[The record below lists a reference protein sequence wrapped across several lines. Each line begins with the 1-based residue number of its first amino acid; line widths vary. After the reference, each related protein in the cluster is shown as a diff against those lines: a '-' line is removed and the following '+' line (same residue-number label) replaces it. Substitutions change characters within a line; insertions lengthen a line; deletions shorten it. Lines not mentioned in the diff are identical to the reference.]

1 MLKCVTENFASE
13 EKAQEI
19 KEFFNEHKFPS
30 AERTVKQSLE
40 TICLNKDWLT
50 RDKVLIQ
57 RYLLENVSQ
66 NHV

>member
-1 MLKCVTENFASE
+1 M

-40 TICLNKDWLT
+40 TICLNKEWLT
-50 RDKVLIQ
+50 RDKVLIE
-57 RYLLENVSQ
+57 RYLLENISQ
-66 NHV
+66 NQV